1 MPDGVSQVL
10 DGANVL
16 VTGANRGI
24 GKAFVDE
31 ALARGA
37 RVYAAA
43 RNPEVTKETFV
54 AHGDRVVPVRL
65 DLRDPATID
74 QLAARCA
81 DVDLLVHNAGAALP
95 GRALDV
101 PLEDAREVFETNFFG
116 PLQLLRGFAGPL
128 AERRGGALV
137 VTSQAALLLSRSSPI
152 YSASKA
158 ALTMAVLGVRSQ
170 LRDAGVRVAV
180 VFPGLVDTEMTA
192 SMTGPKTPARVVA
205 ANAFDAFANGELAIF
220 PDGHSQVVRATL
232 QDHFFD
238 ALVDPQPLAEAA
250 IARAVETQRG

>member
-1 MPDGVSQVL
+1 ML

-43 RNPEVTKETFV
+43 RDPEATARVFAAE
-54 AHGDRVVPVRL
+54 GDRVVAVRL
-65 DLRDPATID
+65 DLRDAATID
-74 QLAARCA
+74 ELAARCP

-101 PLEDAREVFETNFFG
+101 PLEAAREVFETNFFG
-116 PLQLLRGFAGPL
+116 PLQLLRGFAGAL
-128 AERRGGALV
+128 TARGGGAIV

-158 ALTMAVLGVRSQ
+158 ALTMAVLGVRSE
-170 LRDAGVRVAV
+170 LREAGVPVAV

-192 SMTGPKTPARVVA
+192 SMSGPKTPARVVA
-205 ANAFDAFANGELAIF
+205 ANAFDAFGAGELAIF
-220 PDGHSQVVRATL
+220 PDGHSRVVLEML
-232 QDHFFD
+232 QEQFLD
-238 ALVDPQPLAEAA
+238 ALVNPQPLAVAA
-250 IARAVETQRG
+250 IARAASRSTLRG

>member
-1 MPDGVSQVL
+1 ML

-43 RNPEVTKETFV
+43 RDPETTKQVFGE
-54 AHGDRVVPVRL
+54 HGSRVVPVRL

-74 QLAARCA
+74 ELAAHCT
-81 DVDLLVHNAGAALP
+81 DVDLLVHNAGSALP

-101 PLEDAREVFETNFFG
+101 PLEHVRELFETNFFG
-116 PLQLLRGFAGPL
+116 PLQLLRGLAGTL
-128 AERRGGALV
+128 TARRAGALV

-170 LRDAGVRVAV
+170 LRDTGVRVAV
-180 VFPGLVDTEMTA
+180 IFPGLVDTDMTA

-205 ANAFDAFANGELAIF
+205 ANAFDAFAAGELAIF
-220 PDGHSQVVRATL
+220 PDGHSQVVRETL
-232 QDHFFD
+232 QAHFLD

-250 IARAVETQRG
+250 LARAAGNSTLRR

>member
-1 MPDGVSQVL
+1 ML

-43 RNPEVTKETFV
+43 RDPERTGQVLA
-54 AHGDRVVPVRL
+54 AHGQRVVPVRL
-65 DLRDPATID
+65 DLRDATTIGE
-74 QLAARCA
+74 LAARCT

-101 PLEDAREVFETNFFG
+101 PLQDARDVFETNFFG
-116 PLQLLRGFAGPL
+116 PLQLLRAL
-128 AERRGGALV
+128 APALTARRGGALV

-170 LRDAGVRVAV
+170 LRDAGVPVAV

-192 SMTGPKTPARVVA
+192 SMMGPKTPARVVA
-205 ANAFDAFANGELAIF
+205 ANALDAFANGELAIF
-220 PDGHSQVVRATL
+220 PDGHSRIVLETL
-232 QDHFFD
+232 QEQFFD
-238 ALVDPQPLAEAA
+238 SLVDPQPLAVAA
-250 IARAVETQRG
+250 IERATQVAGTSTTT